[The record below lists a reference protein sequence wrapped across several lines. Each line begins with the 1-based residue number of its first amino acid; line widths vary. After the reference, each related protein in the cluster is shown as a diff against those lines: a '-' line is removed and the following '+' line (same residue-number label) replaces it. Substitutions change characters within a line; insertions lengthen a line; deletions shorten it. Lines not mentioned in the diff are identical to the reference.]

1 MKKTNKKA
9 TKKTCKTGLGRGL
22 DTLLAESANLTA
34 AERMLMAKEPVI
46 ESFVEG
52 KDFYAAIAHL
62 DMIVH
67 ELGVYADAREVEAI
81 RCDLMARESLTRRE
95 EIHLTMC
102 EVYKR
107 LREKYPEIG

>member
-9 TKKTCKTGLGRGL
+9 TKKTRKTGLGRNL
-22 DTLLAESANLTA
+22 ETLLAETNLTA
-34 AERMLMAKEPVI
+34 AERMLKAKEPVI

-52 KDFYAAIAHL
+52 KDFCAAIAHL

>member
-1 MKKTNKKA
+1 MKKTNEKA
-9 TKKTCKTGLGRGL
+9 TKKTRKTGLGRSL
-22 DTLLAESANLTA
+22 ETLLAETNLTA
-34 AERMLMAKEPVI
+34 AERMLKAKEPVI
-46 ESFVEG
+46 ESFVKG
-52 KDFYAAIAHL
+52 TDFYAAIAHL

-67 ELGVYADAREVEAI
+67 ELGGYAEAAEVEAI
-81 RCDLMARESLTRRE
+81 KRDLMTREVLNRRE